1 MNYILIYTKNAPEP
15 IGPYSQAVKANELI
29 FTSGQIAID
38 PTTGEVIPGGIK
50 EQTRQVLENLKA
62 VLESAG
68 SGIAH
73 VLKTTVFLKDMNDF
87 AQMNEVY
94 SEYFRDSKPARSTVQ
109 VARLPKD
116 ALVEIEV
123 VAAAT
128 G

>member
-1 MNYILIYTKNAPEP
+1 MNCILIYTKNAPEP

-123 VAAAT
+123 VAAA
-128 G
+128 